1 MLAILTRDDHVSA
14 SLNQLGEEQR
24 QQRFARQ
31 SALFKNLPLEAFVP
45 RASRTLVILHFFK
58 CEEIAFGAL
67 GVANPPDAT
76 LSARGQW
83 LVADVLPL
91 IPSG

>member
-31 SALFKNLPLEAFVP
+31 SALFKNLPLEAFQ
-45 RASRTLVILHFFK
+45 SLHF
-58 CEEIAFGAL
+58 E
-67 GVANPPDAT
+67 AT
-76 LSARGQW
+76 TFAAGHTVFAKAMSAI
-83 LVADVLPL
+83 VC
-91 IPSG
+91 I